1 MEERRVK
8 MRPPANRVAIVAI
21 VPKASVASEKAS
33 DVEKECASLFS
44 SLTRAR
50 KCEPR
55 MRKQSEEAARLVPLE
70 TTGPNADPRDFGTA
84 SQSAMHPPLT
94 LENHPLCREVVI
106 ALKVCHRENPWSRS
120 FGACNE
126 QKWALDECLKKQ
138 KLFKFRENNK
148 KATAEKERLRA
159 RVEKYGHSTVNG
171 KFTG

>member
-1 MEERRVK
+1 M
-8 MRPPANRVAIVAI
+8 
-21 VPKASVASEKAS
+21 
-33 DVEKECASLFS
+33 EKECASLFS
-44 SLTRAR
+44 YSRKRENASLAWANSQ
-50 KCEPR
+50 K
-55 MRKQSEEAARLVPLE
+55 RLLDWFHSE

-159 RVEKYGHSTVNG
+159 RVEKYGHSTVTG
-171 KFTG
+171 KFAG

>member
-1 MEERRVK
+1 MASLKPRKVARAPMEERRVK

-21 VPKASVASEKAS
+21 VPKASAASERAN
-33 DVEKECASLFS
+33 DVESRVRTFS
-44 SLTRAR
+44 VSDGVDLGSVWSKNRGRNRAISA
-50 KCEPR
+50 PR
-55 MRKQSEEAARLVPLE
+55 
-70 TTGPNADPRDFGTA
+70 
-84 SQSAMHPPLT
+84 QSAMHPPLT

>member
-1 MEERRVK
+1 
-8 MRPPANRVAIVAI
+8 MRAGDEWAN
-21 VPKASVASEKAS
+21 S
-33 DVEKECASLFS
+33 
-44 SLTRAR
+44 
-50 KCEPR
+50 
-55 MRKQSEEAARLVPLE
+55 QARLRGEEEPE
-70 TTGPNADPRDFGTA
+70 SRISRDFGTA